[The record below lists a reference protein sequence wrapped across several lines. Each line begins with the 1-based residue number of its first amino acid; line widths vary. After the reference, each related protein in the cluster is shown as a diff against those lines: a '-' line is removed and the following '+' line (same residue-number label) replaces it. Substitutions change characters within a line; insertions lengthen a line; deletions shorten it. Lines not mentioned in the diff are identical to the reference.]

1 MKEGIGGLKE
11 GNAQRITRST
21 LESLARNERAK
32 FCKKGLGMQKLV
44 ALNENGRRIGESH
57 PRAKLLDHEVDQVL
71 ALLEAGL
78 SYAEVALKFDVSKSC
93 VAHIATGRRRGQAVE
108 RTVRVS
114 VNR

>member
-1 MKEGIGGLKE
+1 MLHGIGAISVSNLHKKADSILVE
-11 GNAQRITRST
+11 RNAQ
-21 LESLARNERAK
+21 K
-32 FCKKGLGMQKLV
+32 MQKLI

-93 VAHIATGRRRGQAVE
+93 VAHIANGRRRGQATE